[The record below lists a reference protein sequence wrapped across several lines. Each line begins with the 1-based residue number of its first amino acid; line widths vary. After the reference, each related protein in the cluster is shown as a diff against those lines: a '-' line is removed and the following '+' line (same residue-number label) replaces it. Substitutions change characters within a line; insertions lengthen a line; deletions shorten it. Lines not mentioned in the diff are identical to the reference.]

1 MNMNE
6 MNARSYIFLNRSGRW
21 LTGCLLFFFSSCKV
35 EPNNKPASDPE
46 AIRNFYN
53 KVDTIKTLARHG
65 DLIFRNGTDEVSR
78 AARSMNRIDTSF
90 SHCGFVQVENDSIL
104 IYHAIGGHYNPS
116 QRLRR
121 DPIDS
126 FLIPGETDKVAI
138 YRYELNSQQRD
149 SLSAL
154 IRKHY
159 MAGLKFD
166 LYFNFESDE
175 RMYCSEFVFKC
186 LNRSLS
192 DSLAF
197 IINAREWP
205 YGISPDDLFLNQ
217 KSHLVKRV
225 MQPR

>member
-6 MNARSYIFLNRSGRW
+6 MNDRSHILLIISKRW
-21 LTGCLLFFFSSCKV
+21 LAGCLLFFCSSCYRN
-35 EPNNKPASDPE
+35 PDANKE
-46 AIRNFYN
+46 ITTETTRKFYK
-53 KVDTIKTLARHG
+53 KVDSVKTLARHG

-104 IYHAIGGHYNPS
+104 IYHAIGGHYNPN

-138 YRYELNSQQRD
+138 YRYKLNGQQLD
-149 SLSAL
+149 SLTVL

-159 MAGLKFD
+159 LEGLKFD

-225 MQPR
+225 DF